1 MLEKFEV
8 TMLKMSLL
16 GFDQSTLTDCSDV
29 IPTATGT
36 VQDPFIPAGLTVD
49 DLQPACS
56 SSAFPT
62 VTTVAGAFR
71 CSRRLR
77 ISLSSALMLL

>member
-29 IPTATGT
+29 IPTSPALALK
-36 VQDPFIPAGLTVD
+36 VPVLPAGTSMD
-49 DLQPACS
+49 DIEASCQETP
-56 SSAFPT
+56 FPT
-62 VTTVAGAFR
+62 LDVAAGAQT
-71 CSRRLR
+71 SV
-77 ISLSSALMLL
+77 AAV